1 MKELASLAQ
10 VITGAVVSAIV
21 TLVLAEVVAIEPLI
35 PFWPKKANVPAL
47 VSVTDAVV
55 PDATV
60 LFTVMVQTVVE
71 V

>member
-1 MKELASLAQ
+1 ML
-10 VITGAVVSAIV
+10 SAMV

-35 PFWPKKANVPAL
+35 PFWPRKANVPAL

-60 LFTVMVQTVVE
+60 LFTVIVQTVVE

>member
-1 MKELASLAQ
+1 ML
-10 VITGAVVSAIV
+10 SAIV
-21 TLVLAEVVAIEPLI
+21 TLVLAEAVAIVPLI
-35 PFWPKKANVPAL
+35 PFCPKYAKVPAL

-60 LFTVMVQTVVE
+60 LFTVIVQTVVE